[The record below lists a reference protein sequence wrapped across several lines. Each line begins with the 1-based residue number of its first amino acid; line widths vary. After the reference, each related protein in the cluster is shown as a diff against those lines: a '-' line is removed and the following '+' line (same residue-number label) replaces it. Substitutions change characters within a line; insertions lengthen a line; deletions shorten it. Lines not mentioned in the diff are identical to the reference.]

1 VRRPGASG
9 PRGAHVWAVVRDQ
22 EALEWWFDDGNM
34 GEWSGNESSQERE
47 RMEEELGSVN
57 RGGDAPFIGSG
68 EGGRATVAGVTVG
81 HQ

>member
-1 VRRPGASG
+1 
-9 PRGAHVWAVVRDQ
+9 
-22 EALEWWFDDGNM
+22 
-34 GEWSGNESSQERE
+34 
-47 RMEEELGSVN
+47 MEEELGSVN